1 MSRILP
7 EAPFFRK
14 LLEKHGAD
22 YVFSTFF
29 DKNLDPLP
37 DAPKEL
43 KKEIGL
49 LRSECGPRLRNL
61 TE

>member
-1 MSRILP
+1 M
-7 EAPFFRK
+7 
-14 LLEKHGAD
+14 
-22 YVFSTFF
+22 FSAFF
-29 DKNLDPLP
+29 DENLDPLP
-37 DAPKEL
+37 DAPEEL